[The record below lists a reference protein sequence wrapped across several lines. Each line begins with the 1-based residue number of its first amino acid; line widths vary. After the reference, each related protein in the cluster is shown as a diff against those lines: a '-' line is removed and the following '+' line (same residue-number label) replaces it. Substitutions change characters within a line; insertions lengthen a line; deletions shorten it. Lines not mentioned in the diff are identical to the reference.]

1 MAAASSA
8 TVASGA
14 YYLPARKR
22 VTLEDRRVRMLPSI
36 SRNSQQ
42 WRRSLM
48 IRSSGEESASTAVD
62 EEEPQ
67 TPAEVPKGPP
77 SLISALNVERAL
89 RGLGIF
95 VYFIYFFSV
104 YIID

>member
-8 TVASGA
+8 TVASSA
-14 YYLPARKR
+14 YYVPARKR
-22 VTLEDRRVRMLPSI
+22 VSVEDRRVRMLPSI
-36 SRNSQQ
+36 SRNRQ
-42 WRRSLM
+42 RRQRLLL
-48 IRSSGEESASTAVD
+48 IRSSGEESTTTAVD

-89 RGLGIF
+89 RGLGILLF
-95 VYFIYFFSV
+95 SFFF
-104 YIID
+104 YTID